1 MSSFGIPEQIRIR
14 DYQQEAIK
22 QWLSHQ
28 GCGILEMA
36 TGTGKTITSIC
47 GMVKLLEQYQKADIP
62 CGMVIV
68 LPYKVLLEQWSEI
81 LALFGIYPL
90 LCYESKTI
98 WKSKLTSLVEL
109 FNKGRRKNLFVAT
122 TNSTFYTNDFQEDLQ
137 DIKADYILCV
147 DEMHHFATKQGVA
160 ILPKNARFRLGL
172 SATLMTK
179 WEKESMGELLAY
191 FTNGIVYQFSL
202 ERAIRE
208 GFLTPYYYYPIF
220 VELTPEEK
228 DEYYTLSKKIGK
240 AMACSDDLSDN
251 EILQSLLLKRARI
264 INTASN
270 KYEALKNMKS
280 IIVGTQYNLFY
291 CGDRIEAEERYVEK
305 INKMLSFE
313 FGIKSHTFTA
323 AEDKKEREYVL
334 DAFSKGDIDAITAIR
349 CLDEGVDIPQL
360 RRAFIISSGT
370 NPKEFIQRRGRILRK
385 YPGKES
391 AEIYDFFVVP
401 TLDQYE
407 IRNMSADEISAERR
421 ILNREFERFKEF
433 ADLSIQK
440 EAAYSKIINIWKLY
454 NS

>member
-1 MSSFGIPEQIRIR
+1 MSSFTIPELIKIRG
-14 DYQQEAIK
+14 YQQEAIK
-22 QWLSHQ
+22 QWLSHE

-47 GMVKLLEQYQKADIP
+47 GMVKLLEQFQRADIP
-62 CGMVIV
+62 CGLIIV
-68 LPYKVLLEQWSEI
+68 LPYKVLLEQWAEVLS
-81 LALFGIYPL
+81 LFGIYPL
-90 LCYESKTI
+90 LCYESKAI
-98 WKSKLTSLVEL
+98 WKTKLTSLVDL
-109 FNKGRRKNLFVAT
+109 FNKERRKNLFVVT
-122 TNSTFYTNDFQEDLQ
+122 TISTFYTDDFQDELQ
-137 DIKADYILCV
+137 NIKGDYIFCI

-160 ILPKNARFRLGL
+160 LLPENARFRIGL

-179 WEKESMGELLAY
+179 WENESMGKLRA
-191 FTNGIVYQFSL
+191 FFKNGIVYQFSL

-220 VELTPEEK
+220 VELTPSEK
-228 DEYYTLSKKIGK
+228 DEYYALSKKIGK
-240 AMACSDDLSDN
+240 AMAYNDDLSDN

-264 INTASN
+264 INTAEN

-280 IIVGTQYNLFY
+280 IIVGTKYNLFY

-305 INKMLSFE
+305 INKLLSFE
-313 FGIKSHTFTA
+313 FGIKSHTFTS
-323 AEDKKEREYVL
+323 AENKKDREYVL
-334 DAFSKGDIDAITAIR
+334 DTFSKGDIDAITAIR

-385 YPGKES
+385 YPGKEA

-407 IRNMSADEISAERR
+407 IKNMSADEIGAERR

-440 EAAYSKIINIWKLY
+440 EEAYSKIINIRKLY
-454 NS
+454 NT